1 MKLETIKD
9 ILKNNNIEYKEHATI
24 CGTIQASI
32 GAYNNGLGTVMHTM
46 KDHVLHF
53 SNGGVAIIAVDDMNG
68 TPKAETFMWISQKD
82 VKQIRIKM
90 KLFTFILTIDTDK
103 GEIVYKIRR
112 SVLGAP
118 WHKENLSYLLL
129 NLT

>member
-1 MKLETIKD
+1 MKLETIKN
-9 ILKNNNIEYKEHATI
+9 ILKKNKVEYKEHATI
-24 CGTIQASI
+24 YGTIQANI

-53 SNGGVAIIAVDDMNG
+53 SNGGVAIIPLDDMNG
-68 TPKAETFMWISQKD
+68 NPKEETFQWISKEQIH
-82 VKQIRIKM
+82 QIRIKM
-90 KLFTFILTIDTDK
+90 KLLTFILTIETDK
-103 GEIVYKIRR
+103 GEITYKLRR

>member
-9 ILKNNNIEYKEHATI
+9 ILKDNKIEYKEHATI
-24 CGTIQASI
+24 CGTVKASI
-32 GAYNNGLGTVMHTM
+32 GAYNNGLGAVMHTM

-53 SNGGVAIIAVDDMNG
+53 SNGGVAIIAIDDMNG
-68 TPKAETFMWISQKD
+68 TPKAETFHWIPQNHIY
-82 VKQIRIKM
+82 QIRIKM
-90 KLFTFILTIDTDK
+90 KLLTFALTIETDK
-103 GEIVYKIRR
+103 GEIIYKLRR